1 MTAIRVK
8 TVAQKKALIKN
19 PKNRLLPFFSPKF
32 TLNGLF
38 GLFYAETCVI
48 LKKLGTPR

>member
-1 MTAIRVK
+1 MTVVRLNTI
-8 TVAQKKALIKN
+8 AQNKALIKN

-32 TLNGLF
+32 TLNGLI
-38 GLFYAETCVI
+38 GLFYAETWVI